1 MIYENVMQA
10 VFLSRP
16 NRFLARVLL
25 NGNEAVC
32 HVKNTGR
39 LGELLI
45 PGVPAAVQF
54 HPDAMAQGR
63 KTEYSLIAVKKEAA
77 QGPQWVNID
86 SQAPNQTAWEWLT
99 AGEGLPFCPR
109 PDHVKREV
117 RYGDSRFD
125 LAFSCGGSPWVME
138 VKGVT
143 LDMDGTAMFPDA
155 PTERGIRHLEGLM
168 QAVKDGYGAAAL
180 FVIQMKGVHAFSPHR
195 ERHPEFAAA
204 LKKAKE
210 NGVRIWAYDCAVTD
224 RSMKL
229 DAPVPVIL

>member
-63 KTEYSLIAVKKEAA
+63 KTEYSLIAVKKETA

-86 SQAPNQTAWEWLT
+86 SQAPNPDGVGMAHRRRGASLLSQ
-99 AGEGLPFCPR
+99 AGPCKAGGPLWGLPVRSGLFLRRLSLVHGGKGRDPGYG
-109 PDHVKREV
+109 
-117 RYGDSRFD
+117 RYGHVPGRAHGAGDPSPGGPCAGRKGWIRSGRSFCD
-125 LAFSCGGSPWVME
+125 PDEGRSC
-138 VKGVT
+138 
-143 LDMDGTAMFPDA
+143 F
-155 PTERGIRHLEGLM
+155 
-168 QAVKDGYGAAAL
+168 
-180 FVIQMKGVHAFSPHR
+180 FPHR
-195 ERHPEFAAA
+195 ERHLEFADA

-210 NGVRIWAYDCAVTD
+210 NGVHIWAYDCAVTD

>member
-63 KTEYSLIAVKKEAA
+63 KTEYSLIAVKKETA
-77 QGPQWVNID
+77 QGPQWSI
-86 SQAPNQTAWEWLT
+86 LT
-99 AGEGLPFCPR
+99 PR
-109 PDHVKREV
+109 PPTR
-117 RYGDSRFD
+117 RRGN
-125 LAFSCGGSPWVME
+125 GSP
-138 VKGVT
+138 
-143 LDMDGTAMFPDA
+143 P
-155 PTERGIRHLEGLM
+155 ERG
-168 QAVKDGYGAAAL
+168 
-180 FVIQMKGVHAFSPHR
+180 FPS
-195 ERHPEFAAA
+195 
-204 LKKAKE
+204 
-210 NGVRIWAYDCAVTD
+210 
-224 RSMKL
+224 
-229 DAPVPVIL
+229 VPGRTM